1 MTHRT
6 KGDSQAS
13 PSSSSSAFASA
24 PTIPAQLPQS
34 SWSEMA
40 QTLWSSWYAAFTA
53 PWVKH
58 FVAGGVAGGVSRTVV
73 SPLER
78 MKILFQVQGAGAN
91 TAYRG
96 IWGTLVQMWR
106 EEGFRGYMR
115 GNGTNVVRIVPYS
128 AVQFAS
134 YEHYKKVGR
143 DGPWDQRTWCKNYR
157 KTELTTIRRLT
168 AGALAGITS
177 VAATYPLDIIRTRLS
192 VQSGAM
198 MKQGPGS
205 KLPGI
210 WETGVKMYREEGGVR
225 SLFRGLGPTMTG
237 VAPYV
242 ALNFQAYEVLRMYFT
257 PEGETAPSSMGK
269 LVCGALAG
277 TIAQTC
283 TYPLDVLRRRMQVT
297 GMSGVGYKYGNTF
310 EAVRSMVASEGIRGL
325 YRGMIPNYLKVAP
338 AIGVSFMSYEW
349 CKTLLSA

>member
-1 MTHRT
+1 M
-6 KGDSQAS
+6 
-13 PSSSSSAFASA
+13 
-24 PTIPAQLPQS
+24 
-34 SWSEMA
+34 
-40 QTLWSSWYAAFTA
+40 TA

-58 FVAGGVAGGVSRTVV
+58 FIAGGVAGGVSRTVV

-78 MKILFQVQGAGAN
+78 MKILFQVQGAGTH

-96 IWGTLVQMWR
+96 IWGTLVKMWK

-134 YEHYKKVGR
+134 YEHYKKMLMEEG
-143 DGPWDQRTWCKNYR
+143 
-157 KTELTTIRRLT
+157 KTELTTARRLA

-192 VQSGAM
+192 VQSGSM
-198 MKQGPGS
+198 MQHGPDF

-210 WETGVKMYREEGGVR
+210 WDTGVKMYREEGGVR

-257 PEGETAPSSMGK
+257 PEGELAPSSMGK

-297 GMSGVGYKYGNTF
+297 GMSGVGYKYNNTF
-310 EAVRSMVASEGIRGL
+310 EAIRSMVASEGIRGL
-325 YRGMIPNYLKVAP
+325 YRGMIPNYLKVSP
-338 AIGVSFMSYEW
+338 AIGVSFMTYEW
-349 CKTLLSA
+349 CKNILSA